1 MAYESQGGTW
11 REMITKETFVKALQ
25 LIQEQQEINH
35 QFAKALDLV
44 GDGHYVFGVN
54 NKFYDAAMLVL
65 KEAVTTNTTTSVGGC
80 MRENQTI
87 KSGLPITQRSGI

>member
-35 QFAKALDLV
+35 QFAKALDPCRGWTLCV
-44 GDGHYVFGVN
+44 WREQQ
-54 NKFYDAAMLVL
+54 VL
-65 KEAVTTNTTTSVGGC
+65 RCRNA
-80 MRENQTI
+80 R
-87 KSGLPITQRSGI
+87 PQRSGERQIRLHQLVAV